1 MNSLKPSVHSTSI
14 LSKKTTGK
22 MTIKIGSSTS
32 NKYEPEIVN
41 EIIEKMQKSS

>member
-1 MNSLKPSVHSTSI
+1 
-14 LSKKTTGK
+14 

-41 EIIEKMQKSS
+41 EIIEKMQKSSWRPLFLISL